1 MDTSNAPDADSQL
14 ADLRDALGGRSVVL
28 VGMMGVGKSSVGRR
42 LAARLQIPFVDADAE
57 IEAAAGQT
65 IADMFE
71 THGEAYF
78 RDGEKRVIA
87 RLLQSGPQVLATGG
101 GAYMDETI
109 RNDIAQNGISVWLNA
124 AFDVLMRRVR
134 KRSTRP
140 LLKTADPEGTMR
152 DLLAKRNPVYAMA
165 DLQIKSRDV
174 PHDVVVQE
182 IIAALD
188 AKLID
193 DAGARSSTDQ

>member
-1 MDTSNAPDADSQL
+1 MRN
-14 ADLRDALGGRSVVL
+14 ALGNRSIVL

-42 LAARLQIPFVDADAE
+42 LATRLDIPFVDADTE
-57 IEAAAGQT
+57 IETAAGQT

-101 GAYMDETI
+101 GAYMDEDI
-109 RNDIAQNGISVWLNA
+109 RHHIAKAGISVWLNA
-124 AFDVLMRRVR
+124 DFEVLMRRVR
-134 KRSTRP
+134 RRATRP

-152 DLLAKRNPVYAMA
+152 DLLARRNPVYAGA
-165 DLQIKSRDV
+165 DIHIISKDV
-174 PHDVVVQE
+174 PHDVVVQQ
-182 IIAALD
+182 IIAALEVELL
-188 AKLID
+188 K
-193 DAGARSSTDQ
+193 SSDQPA